1 MIVRAGFFLLGGR
14 EIHER
19 QKFLVHVL
27 KLIIRCHSHNL
38 VEWAGLPRRLV
49 DTEALAKGM
58 SDFEDFARKGLIH
71 DGDDGRDRMS
81 RGLSTETRHISS
93 I

>member
-1 MIVRAGFFLLGGR
+1 MNGKIPRACLETYYPLSLPQSRRVG
-14 EIHER
+14 
-19 QKFLVHVL
+19 
-27 KLIIRCHSHNL
+27 
-38 VEWAGLPRRLV
+38 GLPRRLV